1 MIVAKTKSFSYSM
14 IGSSA
19 LLFAVSGLGTWA
31 TPLII
36 RMAPVYHGD
45 SKVSDIATIFGVAVV
60 VTGIVGTLLGGVL
73 AKVILALFVAS
84 HGFTAPSV
92 LLCKEK

>member
-1 MIVAKTKSFSYSM
+1 MTVAKTRSFTYSM

-19 LLFAVSGLGTWA
+19 LLFAVSGLGTWGA
-31 TPLII
+31 PLVI

-73 AKVILALFVAS
+73 AKVVVVQLPKSLT
-84 HGFTAPSV
+84 H
-92 LLCKEK
+92 